1 MNSPHDSI
9 RVGSV
14 TLIYSLL
21 RRGWI
26 APGGKVIKN
35 PLKAQ
40 RIAEL
45 MNNKKV
51 AA

>member
-1 MNSPHDSI
+1 MTNSTDNI

-14 TLIYSLL
+14 TLVYSVS
-21 RRGWI
+21 RRGWV
-26 APGGKVIKN
+26 APRGKVIKN

-40 RIAEL
+40 RLAEEL
-45 MNNKKV
+45 NSRKV

>member
-1 MNSPHDSI
+1 MTSTTDNI

-14 TLIYSLL
+14 TLIYSVT

-26 APGGKVIKN
+26 APRGKVIKN

-40 RIAEL
+40 RLAEEL
-45 MNNKKV
+45 NSRKV